1 MITELNWDN
10 KVVNNWTKWNF
21 KENES
26 DQILIISK
34 KLKII
39 LILFFIIFL
48 ILINL
53 KIIEV
58 LSLAEGKIIPQG
70 RIKYVQHLEGGIVE
84 QILTKEGAKVAIN
97 EPLVVLSK
105 KKASSEF
112 EEINSRLK
120 SIELSILRVESQKQS
135 KKSIVIPDDKKKI
148 FDDDLIKSENELF
161 ESRRKA
167 INSEIKSKKA
177 SIDKANKN
185 LKNLNKRLKLV
196 KEQEAIS
203 QKLLEVEATNRLKHL
218 EILRERQ
225 EVEGSIDEQ
234 QSIIDLSKNDL
245 EKVRNNY
252 LEELNIELSQ
262 YKKQKEE
269 LNKRI
274 EKYSDSL
281 NRTILKSPVSGTV
294 KLISVNSKG
303 AIVAPGVTVVEIVP
317 ENEKLIIE
325 AKLPLS
331 EIGYVDKDLEAKIR
345 LNTAEGSRF
354 RSIKGKVVFVGADRI
369 SGKDE
374 EGFYLVKVET
384 SENSFSRSNE
394 EYKLFSGVPVMV
406 GIITGKRSFLD
417 YFLTPFMKNATFA
430 LSER

>member
-1 MITELNWDN
+1 MKKD
-10 KVVNNWTKWNF
+10 WTKWNINDNT
-21 KENES
+21 KSES
-26 DQILIISK
+26 RVLISK
-34 KLKII
+34 KLK
-39 LILFFIIFL
+39 LSLVFFL
-48 ILINL
+48 IVFLCLTNL

-58 LSLAEGKIIPQG
+58 LSLADGKIIPQG

-84 QILTKEGAKVAIN
+84 EILISEGEKVEVN
-97 EPLVVLSK
+97 QPLVVLSK

-112 EEINSRLK
+112 GEINTRLN
-120 SIELSILRVESQKQS
+120 SIELSILRVEAE
-135 KKSIVIPDDKKKI
+135 KKSDKSIKIPSNKKQL
-148 FDDDLIKSENELF
+148 FDQELIKSENELLK
-161 ESRRKA
+161 SRTNA
-167 INSEIKSKKA
+167 INSEIKSKK
-177 SIDKANKN
+177 SNINKATKN
-185 LKNLNKRLKLV
+185 LRNLKKRLKIV
-196 KEQEAIS
+196 KEQTSIS

-218 EILRERQ
+218 ELLRELQ
-225 EVEGSIDEQ
+225 EVEASIDEQ
-234 QSIIDLSKNDL
+234 QSIMDLSKNEL
-245 EKVRNNY
+245 EKVKNNY
-252 LEELNIELSQ
+252 TEDLNKELSEYKRQKNELN
-262 YKKQKEE
+262 
-269 LNKRI
+269 NRI
-274 EKYSDSL
+274 QKYSDSL

-331 EIGYVDKDLEAKIR
+331 EIGYVKKNLDAKIR
-345 LNTAEGSRF
+345 LNTPEGSRF

-369 SGKDE
+369 SGKNE

-384 SENSFSRSNE
+384 TENSFSREDE

-417 YFLTPFMKNATFA
+417 YFLTPFMTSATFA

>member
-1 MITELNWDN
+1 MTEKW
-10 KVVNNWTKWNF
+10 VKWNLF
-21 KENES
+21 KNDEKPKNVIS
-26 DQILIISK
+26 KRLKVSLIIFS
-34 KLKII
+34 L
-39 LILFFIIFL
+39 IFL
-48 ILINL
+48 LLVNL

-58 LSLAEGKIIPQG
+58 LSLADGKIIPQG

-84 QILTKEGAKVAIN
+84 EILISEGEKVEIN
-97 EPLVVLSK
+97 QPLVVLSK
-105 KKASSEF
+105 EKASSEF

-120 SIELSILRVESQKQS
+120 SIDLSILRVNSEINSNN
-135 KKSIVIPDDKKKI
+135 SIEIPENKNNL
-148 FDDDLIKSENELF
+148 FDEELVKSENELF
-161 ESRRKA
+161 QSRRKA

-185 LKNLNKRLKLV
+185 LKNLKKRLKIV
-196 KEQEAIS
+196 KEQEDIS

-245 EKVRNNY
+245 EKVQNNY
-252 LEELNIELSQ
+252 IEDLNIELSQ
-262 YKKQKEE
+262 YRKEKEE

-274 EKYSDSL
+274 QKFSDSL
-281 NRTILKSPVSGTV
+281 NRTVLKSPVSGTV
-294 KLISVNSKG
+294 KLVSVNSKG

-331 EIGYVDKDLEAKIR
+331 EIGYVKKNLEAKIR
-345 LNTAEGSRF
+345 LNTPEGSRF

-369 SGKDE
+369 SSKDE

-384 SENSFSRSNE
+384 SENSFARKNE
-394 EYKLFSGVPVMV
+394 EYKLLSGVPVMV
-406 GIITGKRSFLD
+406 GIITGKRSFMD
-417 YFLTPFMKNATFA
+417 YFLTPFITGASFA

>member
-1 MITELNWDN
+1 MTEKW
-10 KVVNNWTKWNF
+10 VKWNLF
-21 KENES
+21 KNDEKPKNV
-26 DQILIISK
+26 ISK
-34 KLKII
+34 RLKVS
-39 LILFFIIFL
+39 LILFSLIFL
-48 ILINL
+48 LLVNL

-58 LSLAEGKIIPQG
+58 LSLADGKIIPQG

-84 QILTKEGAKVAIN
+84 EILISEGEKVEIN
-97 EPLVVLSK
+97 QPLVVLSK
-105 KKASSEF
+105 EKASSEF

-120 SIELSILRVESQKQS
+120 SIDLSILRVNSEINSNN
-135 KKSIVIPDDKKKI
+135 SIEIPENKNNLFDKE
-148 FDDDLIKSENELF
+148 LVKSENELF
-161 ESRRKA
+161 QSRRKA

-177 SIDKANKN
+177 RIDIANKN
-185 LKNLNKRLKLV
+185 LKNLKKRLKIV
-196 KEQEAIS
+196 KEQEDIS

-245 EKVRNNY
+245 EKVQNNY
-252 LEELNIELSQ
+252 IEDLNIELSQ
-262 YKKQKEE
+262 YRKEKEE

-274 EKYSDSL
+274 QKYSDSL
-281 NRTILKSPVSGTV
+281 NRTVLKSPVSGTV
-294 KLISVNSKG
+294 KLVSVNSKG

-331 EIGYVDKDLEAKIR
+331 EIGYVKKNLEAKIR
-345 LNTAEGSRF
+345 LNTPEGSRF

-369 SGKDE
+369 SSKDE

-384 SENSFSRSNE
+384 SENSFARKNE
-394 EYKLFSGVPVMV
+394 EYKLLSGVPVMV
-406 GIITGKRSFLD
+406 GIITGKRSFMD
-417 YFLTPFMKNATFA
+417 YFLTPFITGASFA

>member
-1 MITELNWDN
+1 MTEKWI
-10 KVVNNWTKWNF
+10 KWNLF
-21 KENES
+21 KNDEKPKNV
-26 DQILIISK
+26 ISK
-34 KLKII
+34 RLKLS
-39 LILFFIIFL
+39 LILFSLIFFL
-48 ILINL
+48 IVNL

-58 LSLAEGKIIPQG
+58 LSLADGKIIPQG

-84 QILTKEGAKVAIN
+84 EILISEGEKVEIN
-97 EPLVVLSK
+97 QPLVVLSK
-105 KKASSEF
+105 EKASSEF

-120 SIELSILRVESQKQS
+120 SIDLSILRVNSEINSNN
-135 KKSIVIPDDKKKI
+135 SIEIPENKNNL
-148 FDDDLIKSENELF
+148 FDEELVKSENELF
-161 ESRRKA
+161 QSRRKA

-185 LKNLNKRLKLV
+185 LKNLKKRLTIV
-196 KEQEAIS
+196 KEQEDIS

-245 EKVRNNY
+245 EKVQNNY
-252 LEELNIELSQ
+252 IEELNIELSQ
-262 YKKQKEE
+262 YRKEKEE

-274 EKYSDSL
+274 QKYSDSL
-281 NRTILKSPVSGTV
+281 NRTVLKSPVSGTV
-294 KLISVNSKG
+294 KLVSVNSKG

-331 EIGYVDKDLEAKIR
+331 EIGYVKKNLEAKIR
-345 LNTAEGSRF
+345 LNTPEGSRF

-369 SGKDE
+369 SSKDE

-384 SENSFSRSNE
+384 SENSFARKNE
-394 EYKLFSGVPVMV
+394 EYRLLSGVPVMV
-406 GIITGKRSFLD
+406 GIITGKRSFMD
-417 YFLTPFMKNATFA
+417 YFLTPFITGASFA

>member
-1 MITELNWDN
+1 MTEKW
-10 KVVNNWTKWNF
+10 VKWNLF
-21 KENES
+21 KNDEKPKNV
-26 DQILIISK
+26 ISK
-34 KLKII
+34 RLKVS
-39 LILFFIIFL
+39 LILFSLIFL
-48 ILINL
+48 LLVNL

-58 LSLAEGKIIPQG
+58 LSLADGKIIPQG

-84 QILTKEGAKVAIN
+84 EILISEGEKVEIN
-97 EPLVVLSK
+97 QPLVVLSK
-105 KKASSEF
+105 EKASSEF

-120 SIELSILRVESQKQS
+120 SIDLSILRVNSEINSNN
-135 KKSIVIPDDKKKI
+135 SIEIPENKNNL
-148 FDDDLIKSENELF
+148 FNEELVKSENELF
-161 ESRRKA
+161 QSRRKA

-185 LKNLNKRLKLV
+185 LKNLKKRLKIV
-196 KEQEAIS
+196 KEQEDIS

-245 EKVRNNY
+245 EKVQNNY
-252 LEELNIELSQ
+252 IEELNIELSQ
-262 YKKQKEE
+262 YRKEKEE

-274 EKYSDSL
+274 QKYSDSL
-281 NRTILKSPVSGTV
+281 NRTVLKSPVSGTV
-294 KLISVNSKG
+294 KLVSVNSKG

-331 EIGYVDKDLEAKIR
+331 EIGYVKKNLEAKIR
-345 LNTAEGSRF
+345 LNTPEGSRF

-369 SGKDE
+369 SSKDE

-384 SENSFSRSNE
+384 SENSFARKNE
-394 EYKLFSGVPVMV
+394 EYKLLSGVPVMV
-406 GIITGKRSFLD
+406 GIITGKRSFMD
-417 YFLTPFMKNATFA
+417 YFLTPFITGASFA

>member
-1 MITELNWDN
+1 MTEKW
-10 KVVNNWTKWNF
+10 VKWNLF
-21 KENES
+21 KNDEKPKNV
-26 DQILIISK
+26 ISK
-34 KLKII
+34 RLKVS
-39 LILFFIIFL
+39 LILFSLIFL
-48 ILINL
+48 LLVNL

-58 LSLAEGKIIPQG
+58 LSLADGKIIPQG

-84 QILTKEGAKVAIN
+84 EILISEGEKVEIN
-97 EPLVVLSK
+97 QPLVVLSK
-105 KKASSEF
+105 EKASSEF

-120 SIELSILRVESQKQS
+120 SIDLSILRVNSEINSNN
-135 KKSIVIPDDKKKI
+135 SIEIPENI
-148 FDDDLIKSENELF
+148 NNLFDEELVKSENELF
-161 ESRRKA
+161 QSRRKA

-185 LKNLNKRLKLV
+185 LKNLKKRLKIV
-196 KEQEAIS
+196 KEQEDIS

-245 EKVRNNY
+245 EKVKNNY
-252 LEELNIELSQ
+252 IEELNIELSQ
-262 YKKQKEE
+262 YRKEKEE

-274 EKYSDSL
+274 QKYSDSL
-281 NRTILKSPVSGTV
+281 NRTVLKSPVSGTV
-294 KLISVNSKG
+294 KLVSVNSKG

-331 EIGYVDKDLEAKIR
+331 EIGYVKKNLEAKIR
-345 LNTAEGSRF
+345 LNTPEGSRF

-369 SGKDE
+369 SSKDE
-374 EGFYLVKVET
+374 DGFYLVKVET
-384 SENSFSRSNE
+384 SENSFARKNE
-394 EYKLFSGVPVMV
+394 EYKLLSGVPVMV
-406 GIITGKRSFLD
+406 GIITGKRSFMD
-417 YFLTPFMKNATFA
+417 YFLTPFITGASFA

>member
-1 MITELNWDN
+1 M
-10 KVVNNWTKWNF
+10 VNNWTKWNF

>member
-1 MITELNWDN
+1 MTEKW
-10 KVVNNWTKWNF
+10 VKWNLF
-21 KENES
+21 KNDEKPKNV
-26 DQILIISK
+26 ISK
-34 KLKII
+34 RLKVS
-39 LILFFIIFL
+39 LILFSLIFL
-48 ILINL
+48 LLVNL

-58 LSLAEGKIIPQG
+58 LSLADGKIIPQG

-84 QILTKEGAKVAIN
+84 EILISEGEKVEIN
-97 EPLVVLSK
+97 QPLVVLSK
-105 KKASSEF
+105 EKASSEF

-120 SIELSILRVESQKQS
+120 SIDLSILRVNSEINSNN
-135 KKSIVIPDDKKKI
+135 SIEIPENKNNLFDKE
-148 FDDDLIKSENELF
+148 LVKSENELF
-161 ESRRKA
+161 QSRRKA
-167 INSEIKSKKA
+167 INSEIKSKRA
-177 SIDKANKN
+177 SIEKANKN
-185 LKNLNKRLKLV
+185 LKNLKKRLKIV
-196 KEQEAIS
+196 KEQEDIS

-245 EKVRNNY
+245 EKVKNNY
-252 LEELNIELSQ
+252 IEELNIELSQ
-262 YKKQKEE
+262 YRKEKEE

-274 EKYSDSL
+274 QKYSDSL
-281 NRTILKSPVSGTV
+281 NRTVLKSPVSGTV
-294 KLISVNSKG
+294 KLVSVNSKG

-331 EIGYVDKDLEAKIR
+331 EIGYVKKNLEAKIR
-345 LNTAEGSRF
+345 LNTPEGSRF

-369 SGKDE
+369 SSKDE

-384 SENSFSRSNE
+384 SENSFARKNE
-394 EYKLFSGVPVMV
+394 EYKLLSGVPVMV
-406 GIITGKRSFLD
+406 GIITGKRSFMD
-417 YFLTPFMKNATFA
+417 YFLTPFITGASFA

>member
-1 MITELNWDN
+1 MSENWKTWEFN
-10 KVVNNWTKWNF
+10 KNLKKNQRN
-21 KENES
+21 
-26 DQILIISK
+26 LISK
-34 KLKII
+34 KLKIS
-39 LILFFIIFL
+39 LILFFTIFF

-58 LSLAEGKIIPQG
+58 LSLADGKIIPQG

-84 QILTKEGAKVAIN
+84 NILIDEGANVEVN
-97 EPLVVLSK
+97 QPLVVLSK

-112 EEINSRLK
+112 EEVNARLK
-120 SIELSILRVESQKQS
+120 SIELSILRVDSE
-135 KKSIVIPDDKKKI
+135 KKLKKTIYIPDKQNNF
-148 FDDDLIKSENELF
+148 FDIELVKSENELF
-161 ESRRKA
+161 QSRRKA
-167 INSEIKSKKA
+167 INSELKSKKE
-177 SIDKANKN
+177 SIKKAKKN
-185 LKNLNKRLKLV
+185 LKNLNKRLKIV
-196 KEQEAIS
+196 KEQESIS

-218 EILRERQ
+218 ELLRELQ

-245 EKVRNNY
+245 EKVKNNY
-252 LEELNIELSQ
+252 AEQLNRELSE
-262 YKKQKEE
+262 YKKQKKE
-269 LNKRI
+269 LKQRI
-274 EKYSDSL
+274 QKYSDSL
-281 NRTILKSPVSGTV
+281 NRTVLKSPVSGTV

-331 EIGYVDKDLEAKIR
+331 EIGYVKKDLQAKIR
-345 LNTAEGSRF
+345 LNTPEGSRF

-369 SGKDE
+369 SSKDDD
-374 EGFYLVKVET
+374 GFYLVKVET
-384 SENSFSRSNE
+384 SENSFSRKNE

-406 GIITGKRSFLD
+406 GIITGKRSFVD
-417 YFLTPFMKNATFA
+417 YFLTPFMTNATFA

>member
-1 MITELNWDN
+1 MTEKW
-10 KVVNNWTKWNF
+10 VKWNLF
-21 KENES
+21 KNDEKPKNV
-26 DQILIISK
+26 ISK
-34 KLKII
+34 RLKVS
-39 LILFFIIFL
+39 LILFSLIFL
-48 ILINL
+48 LLVNL

-58 LSLAEGKIIPQG
+58 LSLADGKIIPQG

-84 QILTKEGAKVAIN
+84 EILISEGEKVEIN
-97 EPLVVLSK
+97 QPLVVLSK
-105 KKASSEF
+105 EKASSEF

-120 SIELSILRVESQKQS
+120 SIDLSILRVNSEINSNN
-135 KKSIVIPDDKKKI
+135 SIEIPENLNNL
-148 FDDDLIKSENELF
+148 FDEELVKSENELF
-161 ESRRKA
+161 QSRRKA

-185 LKNLNKRLKLV
+185 LKNLKKRLKIV
-196 KEQEAIS
+196 KEQEDIS

-245 EKVRNNY
+245 EKVQNNY
-252 LEELNIELSQ
+252 IEDLNIELSQ
-262 YKKQKEE
+262 YRKEKEE

-274 EKYSDSL
+274 QKYSDSL
-281 NRTILKSPVSGTV
+281 NRTVLKSPVSGTV
-294 KLISVNSKG
+294 KLVSVNSKG

-331 EIGYVDKDLEAKIR
+331 EIGYVKKNLEAKIR
-345 LNTAEGSRF
+345 LNTPEGSRF

-369 SGKDE
+369 SSKDE
-374 EGFYLVKVET
+374 DGFYLVKVET
-384 SENSFSRSNE
+384 SENSFARKNE
-394 EYKLFSGVPVMV
+394 EYKLLSGVPVMV
-406 GIITGKRSFLD
+406 GIITGKRSFMD
-417 YFLTPFMKNATFA
+417 YFLTPFMTGASFA

>member
-1 MITELNWDN
+1 MTEKW
-10 KVVNNWTKWNF
+10 VKWNLF
-21 KENES
+21 KNDEKPKNV
-26 DQILIISK
+26 ISK
-34 KLKII
+34 RLKVS
-39 LILFFIIFL
+39 LILFSLIFL
-48 ILINL
+48 LLVNL

-58 LSLAEGKIIPQG
+58 LSLADGKIIPQG

-84 QILTKEGAKVAIN
+84 EILISEGEKVEIN
-97 EPLVVLSK
+97 QPLVVLSK
-105 KKASSEF
+105 EKASSEF

-120 SIELSILRVESQKQS
+120 SIDLSILRVNSEINSNN
-135 KKSIVIPDDKKKI
+135 SIKIPENKNNL
-148 FDDDLIKSENELF
+148 FDEELVKSENELF
-161 ESRRKA
+161 QSRRKA

-185 LKNLNKRLKLV
+185 LKNLKKRLKIV
-196 KEQEAIS
+196 KEQEDIS

-234 QSIIDLSKNDL
+234 KSIIDLSKNDL
-245 EKVRNNY
+245 EKVQNNY
-252 LEELNIELSQ
+252 IEELNIELSQ
-262 YKKQKEE
+262 YRKEKEE

-274 EKYSDSL
+274 QKYSDSL
-281 NRTILKSPVSGTV
+281 NRTVLKSPVSGTV
-294 KLISVNSKG
+294 KLVSVNSKG

-331 EIGYVDKDLEAKIR
+331 EIGYVKKNLEAKIR
-345 LNTAEGSRF
+345 LNTPEGSRF

-369 SGKDE
+369 SSKDE

-384 SENSFSRSNE
+384 SENSFARKNE
-394 EYKLFSGVPVMV
+394 EYKLLSGVPVMV
-406 GIITGKRSFLD
+406 GIITGKRSFMD
-417 YFLTPFMKNATFA
+417 YFLTPFITGASFA

>member
-1 MITELNWDN
+1 MTEKW
-10 KVVNNWTKWNF
+10 VKWNLF
-21 KENES
+21 KNDEKPKNV
-26 DQILIISK
+26 ISK
-34 KLKII
+34 RLKVS
-39 LILFFIIFL
+39 LILFSLIFL
-48 ILINL
+48 LLVNL

-58 LSLAEGKIIPQG
+58 LSLADGKIIPQG

-84 QILTKEGAKVAIN
+84 EILISEGEKVEIN
-97 EPLVVLSK
+97 QPLVILSK
-105 KKASSEF
+105 EKASSEF

-120 SIELSILRVESQKQS
+120 SIDLSILRVNSEINSNN
-135 KKSIVIPDDKKKI
+135 SIEIPENKNNL
-148 FDDDLIKSENELF
+148 FDEELVKSENELF
-161 ESRRKA
+161 QSRRKA

-185 LKNLNKRLKLV
+185 LKNLKKRLKIV
-196 KEQEAIS
+196 KEQEDIS

-245 EKVRNNY
+245 EKVQNNY
-252 LEELNIELSQ
+252 IEELNIELSQ
-262 YKKQKEE
+262 YRKEKEE

-274 EKYSDSL
+274 QKYSDSL
-281 NRTILKSPVSGTV
+281 NRTVLKSPVSGTV
-294 KLISVNSKG
+294 KLVSVNSKG

-331 EIGYVDKDLEAKIR
+331 EIGYVKKNLEAKIR
-345 LNTAEGSRF
+345 LNTPEGSRF

-369 SGKDE
+369 SSKDE

-384 SENSFSRSNE
+384 SENSFARKNE
-394 EYKLFSGVPVMV
+394 EYRLLSGVPVMV
-406 GIITGKRSFLD
+406 GIITGKRSFMD
-417 YFLTPFMKNATFA
+417 YFLTPFITGASFA

>member
-1 MITELNWDN
+1 MTEKW
-10 KVVNNWTKWNF
+10 VKWNLF
-21 KENES
+21 KNDEKPKNV
-26 DQILIISK
+26 ISK
-34 KLKII
+34 RLKVS
-39 LILFFIIFL
+39 LILFSLIFL
-48 ILINL
+48 LLVNL

-58 LSLAEGKIIPQG
+58 LSLADGKIIPQG

-84 QILTKEGAKVAIN
+84 EILISEGEKVEIN
-97 EPLVVLSK
+97 QPLVVLSK
-105 KKASSEF
+105 EKASSEF

-120 SIELSILRVESQKQS
+120 SIDLSILRVNSEINSNN
-135 KKSIVIPDDKKKI
+135 SIEIPENI
-148 FDDDLIKSENELF
+148 NNLFDEELVKSENELF
-161 ESRRKA
+161 QSRRKA

-185 LKNLNKRLKLV
+185 LKNLKKRLKIV
-196 KEQEAIS
+196 KEQEDIS

-245 EKVRNNY
+245 EKVQNNY
-252 LEELNIELSQ
+252 IEELNIELSQ
-262 YKKQKEE
+262 YRKEKEE

-274 EKYSDSL
+274 QKYSDSL
-281 NRTILKSPVSGTV
+281 NRTVLKSPVSGTV
-294 KLISVNSKG
+294 KLVSVNSKG

-331 EIGYVDKDLEAKIR
+331 EIGYVKKNLEAKIR
-345 LNTAEGSRF
+345 LNTPEGSRF

-369 SGKDE
+369 SSKDE

-384 SENSFSRSNE
+384 SENSFARKNE
-394 EYKLFSGVPVMV
+394 EYKLLSGVPVMV
-406 GIITGKRSFLD
+406 GIITGKRSFMD
-417 YFLTPFMKNATFA
+417 YFLTPFITGASFA

>member
-1 MITELNWDN
+1 MTEKW
-10 KVVNNWTKWNF
+10 VKWNLF
-21 KENES
+21 KNDEKPKNV
-26 DQILIISK
+26 ISK
-34 KLKII
+34 RLKVS
-39 LILFFIIFL
+39 LILFSLIFFL
-48 ILINL
+48 LVNL

-58 LSLAEGKIIPQG
+58 LSLADGKIIPQG

-84 QILTKEGAKVAIN
+84 EILISEGEKVEIN
-97 EPLVVLSK
+97 QPLVVLSK
-105 KKASSEF
+105 EKASSEF

-120 SIELSILRVESQKQS
+120 SIDLSILRVNSEINSNN
-135 KKSIVIPDDKKKI
+135 SIEIPENI
-148 FDDDLIKSENELF
+148 NNLFDEELVKSENELF
-161 ESRRKA
+161 QSRRKA

-185 LKNLNKRLKLV
+185 LKNLKKRLKIV
-196 KEQEAIS
+196 KEQEDIS

-245 EKVRNNY
+245 EKVQNNY
-252 LEELNIELSQ
+252 IEDLNIELSQ
-262 YKKQKEE
+262 YRKEKEE

-274 EKYSDSL
+274 QKYSDSL
-281 NRTILKSPVSGTV
+281 NRTVLKSPVSGTV
-294 KLISVNSKG
+294 KLVSVNSKG

-331 EIGYVDKDLEAKIR
+331 EIGYVKKNLEAKIR
-345 LNTAEGSRF
+345 LNTPEGSRF

-369 SGKDE
+369 SSKDE
-374 EGFYLVKVET
+374 DGFYLVKVET
-384 SENSFSRSNE
+384 SANSFARKNE
-394 EYKLFSGVPVMV
+394 EYKLLSGVPVMV
-406 GIITGKRSFLD
+406 GIITGKRSFMD
-417 YFLTPFMKNATFA
+417 YFLTPFITGASFA

>member
-1 MITELNWDN
+1 MTENW
-10 KVVNNWTKWNF
+10 VKWNLF
-21 KENES
+21 KNNKEPKN
-26 DQILIISK
+26 LISK
-34 KLKII
+34 KLKVS
-39 LILFFIIFL
+39 LILFSLIFL
-48 ILINL
+48 LLVNL

-58 LSLAEGKIIPQG
+58 LSLADGKIIPQG
-70 RIKYVQHLEGGIVE
+70 RIKYVQHLEGGIVKE
-84 QILTKEGAKVAIN
+84 ILISEGEKVEIN
-97 EPLVVLSK
+97 QPLVVLSK
-105 KKASSEF
+105 EKASSEF

-120 SIELSILRVESQKQS
+120 SIDLSILRVNSEINSNN
-135 KKSIVIPDDKKKI
+135 SIEIPENKNNLFDKE
-148 FDDDLIKSENELF
+148 LVKSENELF
-161 ESRRKA
+161 QSRRKA

-185 LKNLNKRLKLV
+185 LKNLKKRLTIV
-196 KEQEAIS
+196 KEQEDIS

-234 QSIIDLSKNDL
+234 QSIIDLSNNDL
-245 EKVRNNY
+245 EKVQNNY
-252 LEELNIELSQ
+252 IEELNIELSQ
-262 YKKQKEE
+262 YRKEKEE

-274 EKYSDSL
+274 QKYSDSL
-281 NRTILKSPVSGTV
+281 NRTVLKSPVSGTV
-294 KLISVNSKG
+294 KLVSVNSKG

-331 EIGYVDKDLEAKIR
+331 EIGYVKKNLEAKIR
-345 LNTAEGSRF
+345 LNTPEGSRF

-369 SGKDE
+369 SNKDE

-384 SENSFSRSNE
+384 SENSFARKNE
-394 EYKLFSGVPVMV
+394 EYRLLSGVPVMV
-406 GIITGKRSFLD
+406 GIITGKRSFMD
-417 YFLTPFMKNATFA
+417 YFLTPFITGASFA

>member
-1 MITELNWDN
+1 MTEKW
-10 KVVNNWTKWNF
+10 VKWNLF
-21 KENES
+21 KNDEKPKNV
-26 DQILIISK
+26 ISK
-34 KLKII
+34 RLKVS
-39 LILFFIIFL
+39 LILFSLIFL
-48 ILINL
+48 LLVNL

-58 LSLAEGKIIPQG
+58 LSLADGKIIPQG

-84 QILTKEGAKVAIN
+84 EILISEGEKVEIN
-97 EPLVVLSK
+97 QPLVVLSK
-105 KKASSEF
+105 EKASSEF

-120 SIELSILRVESQKQS
+120 SIDLSILRVNSEINSNN
-135 KKSIVIPDDKKKI
+135 SIEIPENKNNL
-148 FDDDLIKSENELF
+148 FDEELVKSENELF
-161 ESRRKA
+161 QSRRKA

-185 LKNLNKRLKLV
+185 LKNLKKRLKIV
-196 KEQEAIS
+196 KEQEDIS

-245 EKVRNNY
+245 EKVQNNY
-252 LEELNIELSQ
+252 IEELNIELSQ
-262 YKKQKEE
+262 YRKEKEE

-274 EKYSDSL
+274 QKYSDSL
-281 NRTILKSPVSGTV
+281 NRTVLKSPVSGTV
-294 KLISVNSKG
+294 KLVSVNSKG

-331 EIGYVDKDLEAKIR
+331 EIGYVKKNLEAKIR
-345 LNTAEGSRF
+345 LNTPEGSRF

-369 SGKDE
+369 SSKDE

-384 SENSFSRSNE
+384 SENSFARKNE
-394 EYKLFSGVPVMV
+394 EYRLLSGVPVMV
-406 GIITGKRSFLD
+406 GIITGKRSFMD
-417 YFLTPFMKNATFA
+417 YFLTPFITGASFA

>member
-1 MITELNWDN
+1 MTEKW
-10 KVVNNWTKWNF
+10 VKWNLF
-21 KENES
+21 KNDEKPKNV
-26 DQILIISK
+26 ISK
-34 KLKII
+34 RLKVS
-39 LILFFIIFL
+39 LILFSLIFL
-48 ILINL
+48 LLVNL

-58 LSLAEGKIIPQG
+58 LSLADGKIIPQG

-84 QILTKEGAKVAIN
+84 EILISEGEKVEIN
-97 EPLVVLSK
+97 QPLVILSK
-105 KKASSEF
+105 EKGSSEF

-120 SIELSILRVESQKQS
+120 SIDLSILRVNSEINSNN
-135 KKSIVIPDDKKKI
+135 SIEIPENQNNL
-148 FDDDLIKSENELF
+148 FDEELVKSENELF
-161 ESRRKA
+161 QSRRKA

-185 LKNLNKRLKLV
+185 LKNLKKRLKIV
-196 KEQEAIS
+196 KEQEDIS

-245 EKVRNNY
+245 EKVKNNY
-252 LEELNIELSQ
+252 IEELNIELSQ
-262 YKKQKEE
+262 YRKEKEE

-274 EKYSDSL
+274 QKYSDSL
-281 NRTILKSPVSGTV
+281 NRTVLKSPVSGTV
-294 KLISVNSKG
+294 KLVSVNSKG

-331 EIGYVDKDLEAKIR
+331 EIGYVKKNLEAKIR
-345 LNTAEGSRF
+345 LNTPEGSRF

-369 SGKDE
+369 SSKDE
-374 EGFYLVKVET
+374 DGFYLVKVET
-384 SENSFSRSNE
+384 SENSFARKNE
-394 EYKLFSGVPVMV
+394 QYKLLSGVPVMV
-406 GIITGKRSFLD
+406 GIITGKRSFMD
-417 YFLTPFMKNATFA
+417 YFLTPFITGASFA